1 MPLLSVALG
10 SALGGVARYLL
21 SGALQRGTRGSFPV
35 GTLTVNLIGCFV
47 LGFIVQYALERPDFS
62 PELRLFL
69 TAGFCGAFTTFST
82 FSVETF
88 DLIEY
93 AHYQQALLYV
103 ATSLVAGLLATAA
116 GFMLARNVIRA

>member
-1 MPLLSVALG
+1 MPLLFVAVG
-10 SALGGVARYLL
+10 SAIGGVARYLV

-35 GTLTVNLIGCFV
+35 GTLVVNVIGSFI
-47 LGFIVQYALERPDFS
+47 LGFIVQYALENPDFS

-93 AHYQQALLYV
+93 AHYAQALLYV
-103 ATSLVAGLLATAA
+103 ASSLGVGLLATAA
-116 GFMLARNVIRA
+116 GFLLARNVVRA

>member
-1 MPLLSVALG
+1 MPLLFVALG
-10 SALGGVARYLL
+10 SAIGGVARFLV

-35 GTLTVNLIGCFV
+35 GTLVVNVIGSFI

-62 PELRLFL
+62 PEIRLFL

-88 DLIEY
+88 DLLEY
-93 AHYQQALLYV
+93 AHYGQALTYV
-103 ATSLVAGLLATAA
+103 ATSLGVGLLATAA

>member
-1 MPLLSVALG
+1 MSLVFVALG
-10 SALGGVARYLL
+10 SAIGGVARYLL

-35 GTLTVNLIGCFV
+35 GTLVVNLLGCFI
-47 LGFIVQYALERPDFS
+47 LGFVVQYALERPNFS
-62 PELRLFL
+62 PEMRLFL

-93 AHYQQALLYV
+93 AHYSQALLYV
-103 ATSLVAGLLATAA
+103 AASLGVGLLATTA
-116 GFMLARNVIRA
+116 GFLLARNVIRA